1 MPTENRP
8 HRRDEIIDAFED
20 GEARLKFQIE
30 SLGARLWS
38 RLVALTRSLRSVQ
51 KFRRHRPF

>member
-1 MPTENRP
+1 MTTKDTTRL
-8 HRRDEIIDAFED
+8 RDEIIDAFED
-20 GEARLKFQIE
+20 EEAHLNFKIE

-38 RLVALTRSLRSVQ
+38 RLAALTRSLRSLQ

>member
-1 MPTENRP
+1 MTTDDTPRL
-8 HRRDEIIDAFED
+8 RDEIIDAFED
-20 GEARLKFQIE
+20 EEAHLKFKIE
-30 SLGARLWS
+30 SLGARLWL